1 MISLCEAGAVLNVNN
16 EKLPLSFDRVHFYQG
31 HGSRLLCLVF
41 FIQDI
46 LFSDGFLLHFSR
58 WKSLDFDRL
67 LLKQNV
73 RDLTKTSKIDKK
85 GALLKVFSV
94 IAAVVIMLVAPHVLF
109 ANQSQEAAAISS
121 AESFLQLVDSGHYG
135 ESWEATSKLFKAQVS
150 KQQWI
155 AQLEQMHPLFGALV
169 KREIKGRNY
178 TKSLPGAPD
187 GDYVVIQFTTEFEN
201 KKNSLETITPMLEN
215 DGKWRVSGYYVR

>member
-73 RDLTKTSKIDKK
+73 RGLTKTGKIDKRR
-85 GALLKVFSV
+85 G
-94 IAAVVIMLVAPHVLF
+94 LF
-109 ANQSQEAAAISS
+109 
-121 AESFLQLVDSGHYG
+121 
-135 ESWEATSKLFKAQVS
+135 
-150 KQQWI
+150 
-155 AQLEQMHPLFGALV
+155 
-169 KREIKGRNY
+169 
-178 TKSLPGAPD
+178 
-187 GDYVVIQFTTEFEN
+187 
-201 KKNSLETITPMLEN
+201 
-215 DGKWRVSGYYVR
+215 